1 MAGKSTISITF
12 KLDGDGKGFKD
23 LANDADGLKKVMTA
37 TIKEAEQLKG
47 SVINFAALAT
57 GVDAVQRTFSQL
69 QGVMSD
75 LAGAYAVQ
83 ESNEQKLALTMR
95 NSMDASDAQIDS
107 IKKLCSAQQELG
119 VIGDEVQLAG
129 AQELS
134 TYLGLTS
141 SLETLIPVLNDMNA
155 QQYGLNATTE
165 SSVTIATML
174 GKVMNGQVGA
184 LSRYGY
190 SFDEAQEKILKFG
203 TEEERCAVL
212 ADVVS
217 ASVGGMNEALA
228 QTDSG
233 KQKQLE
239 NALGDVKEQL
249 GQLVGGALP
258 FVTIAASTVTALGGV
273 IKLTA
278 GVKAAN
284 AAVKTWNLSNKAAS
298 AGMVVLGLRGKQT
311 TAVVRVFS
319 SAMKGGAYS
328 TTAMKIALR
337 GLMIATGV
345 GAAIAAVTFIIEK
358 LANAS
363 DKATESTEELNE
375 ATEAYKSASSTVK
388 TEIDAE
394 IKKLGGLIE
403 SHGDATDAINH
414 LNRTYGDI
422 FGQYKTAAA
431 WYDVLTKKSGA
442 YIKQIGYEA
451 QAKVIATEIAK
462 NAIEQELAAERVA
475 ELERTGRNKTKA
487 TRSVGGG
494 NSGYVQTVTYEVE
507 SKEYVQAK
515 KDLAAFSAAE
525 KDLQKR
531 MDVTT
536 GLMANV
542 TAEIGNIE
550 AGNNVLTVS
559 TMNWQQVSEA
569 IAETEKKL
577 KETTDPEKIKNLKAY
592 NEELKAQKKILDKQL
607 GFSTDPKQPKTKT
620 KATKEAPVLPEK
632 LDHVKAY
639 GDAINYWRDVQQTA
653 SQEEYA
659 NIQKTIEALEA
670 ERDAFMGVQKEAK
683 KVKEDNTPLWTD
695 NASTLK
701 GIGDNIQI
709 LTSQL
714 QTATIEEAAL
724 LNQQIAA
731 WDKKA
736 EAIKNA
742 GIEAEKTAV
751 STSKALMDGWGG
763 IKNIGGS
770 IEGIIGALEG
780 NGNAWQTV
788 TGIIDGFIGLYEG
801 IQTIVGIVNLMTA
814 ASTAHATAK
823 GIEATAEATEAA
835 TRTTTATTNAAAST
849 VTIAANKLEAAS
861 WKELAASGYMAAH
874 AYIPF
879 AGFGIAAGFT
889 ASMLAMTAAAG
900 IPALANGGV
909 ATGPTLALVGE
920 YAGASG
926 NPEVIAPLDKL
937 RGMLSE
943 PGGIDFSKVKFEI
956 KGRTLIG
963 IIEKENNITKRG

>member
-12 KLDGDGKGFKD
+12 KLDGDGKGFKE

-57 GVDAVQRTFSQL
+57 GVDSVQRSFNQL
-69 QGVMSD
+69 SRVMGD
-75 LAGAYAVQ
+75 LAGAYAIQ
-83 ESNEQKLALTMR
+83 ETAETQLTTVMR
-95 NSMDASDAQIDS
+95 QRMGATDAEIQS
-107 IKKLCSAQQELG
+107 IKELASAQQEIG
-119 VIGDEVQLAG
+119 VIGDEVQLSG
-129 AQELS
+129 AQQVATFLKEKE
-134 TYLGLTS
+134 
-141 SLETLIPVLNDMNA
+141 SLETLLPAMNNLIA
-155 QQYGLNATTE
+155 QQKGLNATNQDAVTVGNLMGKVLQGQTSALTRVGITFTEAEEKVLKYGTE
-165 SSVTIATML
+165 S
-174 GKVMNGQVGA
+174 
-184 LSRYGY
+184 
-190 SFDEAQEKILKFG
+190 
-203 TEEERCAVL
+203 ERAAVL
-212 ADVVS
+212 AQVITNN
-217 ASVGGMNEALA
+217 VGEMNAALA
-228 QTDSG
+228 QTESG

-249 GQLVGGALP
+249 GKLVGGALP
-258 FVTIAASTVTALGGV
+258 FVTIASNTVVALSGV
-273 IKLTA
+273 VKLTA
-278 GVKAAN
+278 GIKAAN
-284 AAVKTWNLSNKAAS
+284 AAVKTWNVSNKAAS
-298 AGMVVLGLRGKQT
+298 AGLVVLGLKGKQAT
-311 TAVVRVFS
+311 TVVRVFS
-319 SAMKGGAYS
+319 AAMKTGAYS

-345 GAAIAAVTFIIEK
+345 GAAIATVTFVIEK
-358 LANAS
+358 LVNAA
-363 DKATESTEELNE
+363 DKVTESTEELNE
-375 ATEAYKSASSTVK
+375 ATEAYKSASSTAK

-422 FGQYKTAAA
+422 FGQYKTAAD

-451 QAKVIATEIAK
+451 QAKILATKIAEKQIAREMNDQK
-462 NAIEQELAAERVA
+462 RHELV
-475 ELERTGRNKTKA
+475 
-487 TRSVGGG
+487 
-494 NSGYVQTVTYEVE
+494 NSGGAFTKSFTGQTKL
-507 SKEYVQAK
+507 SKEMKEAQK
-515 KDLAAFSAAE
+515 EAAQLSKEE
-525 KDLQKR
+525 KELNNQLEI
-531 MDVTT
+531 TT
-536 GLMANV
+536 GLMKAV
-542 TAEIGNIE
+542 SDEMGSIE
-550 AGNNVLTVS
+550 AGNNVITVA

-592 NEELKAQKKILDKQL
+592 NSELKAQKAILDKQL
-607 GFSTDPKQPKTKT
+607 GFNIDTKQPTKT
-620 KATKEAPVLPEK
+620 KPEKEKPVLPEK

-639 GDAINYWRDVQQTA
+639 GDAINYWHDVQQTA

-683 KVKEDNTPLWTD
+683 KVKEVKEDIANLPLNE
-695 NASTLK
+695 NATTLK
-701 GIGDNIQI
+701 DIGDNIEI
-709 LTSQL
+709 LTAKL
-714 QTATIEEAAL
+714 QKVTVEEAAL
-724 LNQQIAA
+724 INQQIAA

-736 EAIKNA
+736 DAIKNA

-751 STSKALMDGWGG
+751 STGKALKDGWSG

-770 IEGIIGALEG
+770 IEGITGALEG

-788 TGIIDGFIGLYEG
+788 TGIIDGFISLYEG

-814 ASTAHATAK
+814 ASAAHATTK

-835 TRTTTATTNAAAST
+835 TRTTAATTNAAAST

-861 WKELAASGYMAAH
+861 WKELAASQYMAAH

-879 AGFGIAAGFT
+879 AGFGIAMGFT
-889 ASMLAMTAAAG
+889 TAMLAATAAAG
-900 IPALANGGV
+900 IPMLADGGI
-909 ATGPTLALVGE
+909 ASGPTLAVVGE

-943 PGGIDFSKVKFEI
+943 PGGVDISKVKFEI
-956 KGRTLIG
+956 KGRTLVG

>member
-284 AAVKTWNLSNKAAS
+284 TAVKTWNLSNKAAS

-451 QAKVIATEIAK
+451 QAKILATKIAEKQIAREMNDQK
-462 NAIEQELAAERVA
+462 RREMV
-475 ELERTGRNKTKA
+475 
-487 TRSVGGG
+487 
-494 NSGYVQTVTYEVE
+494 NSGTAFTKSFTGQTRL
-507 SKEYVQAK
+507 SKDMKEAQKEAAK
-515 KDLAAFSAAE
+515 LSEEE
-525 KDLQKR
+525 KELNKQLE
-531 MDVTT
+531 VTT
-536 GLMANV
+536 GLMAAV
-542 TAEIGNIE
+542 SAEMGSIE
-550 AGNNVLTVS
+550 AGNNVLTVA

-569 IAETEKKL
+569 ITETEKKL

-592 NEELKAQKKILDKQL
+592 NAELKAQKAILDKQL

-620 KATKEAPVLPEK
+620 KAAKETPVLPEK
-632 LDHVKAY
+632 LEHVKAY

-709 LTSQL
+709 LNNQL
-714 QTATIEEAAL
+714 QSATIDEAAL
-724 LNQQIAA
+724 INQQIAA

-736 EAIKNA
+736 DAIKNA
-742 GIEAEKTAV
+742 GIEAEKTAIK
-751 STSKALMDGWGG
+751 TGEALKDGWGG

-770 IEGIIGALEG
+770 IEGITGALEG

-814 ASTAHATAK
+814 ASSAHAAAK
-823 GIEATAEATEAA
+823 GVEATAEATEAA

-861 WKELAASGYMAAH
+861 WKELAASEYMAAH

-900 IPALANGGV
+900 IPMLADGGI
-909 ATGPTLALVGE
+909 ASGPTLAMVGE

-937 RGMLSE
+937 RGMLSD

-956 KGRTLIG
+956 KGRTLVG